1 MSGTATDA
9 TPTDGRGTVT
19 IERRVNGDGNIRMV
33 LTECPVCGHTFSEN
47 DGRGRRRHFLDSH
60 GPEDFGLAPLG
71 QRTTRRMGRVR
82 TTRPADD

>member
-1 MSGTATDA
+1 M
-9 TPTDGRGTVT
+9 T

-33 LTECPVCGHTFSEN
+33 LTECPVCGYEFSEN
-47 DGRGRRRHFLDSH
+47 SGMARHQHLLDSH
-60 GPEDFGLAPLG
+60 GPADFGLAPLG